1 MQSKLLPG
9 KDDIPAEL
17 WDIFPPHGDYVK
29 NIIKFSG
36 YETRNSILKLRDRKE
51 LEKAFEFVKS
61 ICDIIPN
68 KVEMFGIFN
77 TNPQRVMLLPG
88 LEVIKTQFSFSHI

>member
-1 MQSKLLPG
+1 MQGKLLPG

-17 WDIFPPHGDYVK
+17 WDIFPPRGNYVK
-29 NIIKFSG
+29 NILTFSG
-36 YETRNSILKLRDRKE
+36 YETKNSILKWRDRKE

-61 ICDIIPN
+61 MSDIIPD
-68 KVEMFGIFN
+68 KVEMFGIFS

-88 LEVIKTQFSFSHI
+88 LEAINTIFY